1 MRQALAH
8 VRSLEQEAAP
18 RLFAPDFHEL
28 VKCFEVEATALTTA
42 LMYEAALLRTESRG
56 WHYRED
62 YPQRDDSEW
71 LRWIIAEP
79 DAKGEPAYSGTWPC
93 RKNDLR
99 IWVCS
104 KRRRCSPRRESSEVA
119 PARMQSVAA

>member
-1 MRQALAH
+1 M
-8 VRSLEQEAAP
+8 P

-79 DAKGEPAYSGTWPC
+79 DAGGEPVFRYSPVPRDRLEKLGLLE
-93 RKNDLR
+93 KAAAQ
-99 IWVCS
+99 
-104 KRRRCSPRRESSEVA
+104 SPLT
-119 PARMQSVAA
+119 